1 MRAARIDANQTEIV
15 EALRACG
22 YVVWII
28 GYPVD
33 LLVGDGKRWCL
44 MEVKDG
50 AKPPSARKLTDI
62 EAECVRRGGGPIA
75 VVTDVEG
82 ALRAMMALDA
92 GTRPCLGGDPL
103 CPCQDGDSCHYRDTK
118 KTKGFEL

>member
-15 EALRACG
+15 DALRSVG
-22 YVVWII
+22 YVVHII
-28 GYPVD
+28 GKPVD
-33 LLVGDGKRWCL
+33 LLVGNGERWCL

-82 ALRAMMALDA
+82 ALRAMRALDV

-103 CPCQDGDSCHYRDTK
+103 CPCQRGPPCRPRSQRVVAPWR
-118 KTKGFEL
+118 